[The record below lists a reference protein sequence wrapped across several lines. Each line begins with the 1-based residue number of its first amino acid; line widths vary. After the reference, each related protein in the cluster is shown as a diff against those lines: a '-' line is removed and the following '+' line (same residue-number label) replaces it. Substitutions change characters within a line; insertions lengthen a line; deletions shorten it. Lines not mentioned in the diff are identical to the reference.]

1 MSSIFL
7 IGLIIQY
14 FLLFFLFRS
23 LCSSAIHILHH
34 DAFRWY
40 SLPLRRAVLSKNR
53 DNGSALP
60 QRVHSLRSTP
70 STTTRLRGFLLT
82 ISHGPH
88 SDAPYLLQYARECL
102 PHLAKEVQS
111 ERGIVW
117 WTFILFAFFYR
128 FYCLEYLIHYL
139 WNNRI
144 AICLYRFLPPLWK
157 GNTVQSGGNPIISAT
172 NRGLSWEVFPP
183 FCEWCSPN
191 ITGRLHRASVL
202 IFPFFL
208 FNACGETEGW

>member
-1 MSSIFL
+1 MVQKNHVFTVSRMHAQKPIIIHFTVQAFNQFSSVLKFSISSVFL
-7 IGLIIQY
+7 IGFIIQY

-23 LCSSAIHILHH
+23 LCTSAIHILHH

-102 PHLAKEVQS
+102 PHLEKDVQS
-111 ERGIVW
+111 ERGTVW
-117 WTFILFAFFYR
+117 
-128 FYCLEYLIHYL
+128 
-139 WNNRI
+139 
-144 AICLYRFLPPLWK
+144 
-157 GNTVQSGGNPIISAT
+157 
-172 NRGLSWEVFPP
+172 
-183 FCEWCSPN
+183 
-191 ITGRLHRASVL
+191 
-202 IFPFFL
+202 
-208 FNACGETEGW
+208 